1 MGSYCVTGDSIS
13 PAKMGDHI
21 LLDLEEWALVLSK
34 MLRFHFN
41 ISEDIKKIVQT
52 IRVEMKPEL
61 IPLAEEK
68 SNFGK
73 VVKKAIREMWALEYE
88 VDELQ
93 TKFAESIGTMD
104 LDNLDVDFIEDMM
117 LKAKP
122 LQSVLNVIRK
132 KQIEKLEEVKKS
144 YGEAIKDLDGMKVTR
159 PENPRRNLPPPQQPP
174 PLPLKPPKP
183 KKRKNIFDLLIYF
196 PILLTTFHIMQK
208 DCKDC

>member
-1 MGSYCVTGDSIS
+1 MG
-13 PAKMGDHI
+13 
-21 LLDLEEWALVLSK
+21 

-93 TKFAESIGTMD
+93 TKFSESIGTMD

-122 LQSVLNVIRK
+122 LQSVLNDIRNRQK
-132 KQIEKLEEVKKS
+132 AKLEEIKKT
-144 YGEAIKDLDGMKVTR
+144 YGEAIKDLEVMIV
-159 PENPRRNLPPPQQPP
+159 E
-174 PLPLKPPKP
+174 
-183 KKRKNIFDLLIYF
+183 KKS
-196 PILLTTFHIMQK
+196 TS
-208 DCKDC
+208 

>member
-1 MGSYCVTGDSIS
+1 MGVILCPVTQA

-73 VVKKAIREMWALEYE
+73 VVKKPSGRCGLSSM
-88 VDELQ
+88 
-93 TKFAESIGTMD
+93 
-104 LDNLDVDFIEDMM
+104 
-117 LKAKP
+117 
-122 LQSVLNVIRK
+122 
-132 KQIEKLEEVKKS
+132 KS
-144 YGEAIKDLDGMKVTR
+144 TSCR
-159 PENPRRNLPPPQQPP
+159 PSLPS
-174 PLPLKPPKP
+174 
-183 KKRKNIFDLLIYF
+183 RSARWTW
-196 PILLTTFHIMQK
+196 TTSTSTSSRT
-208 DCKDC
+208 

>member
-1 MGSYCVTGDSIS
+1 MGSYCVTSDSIS

-21 LLDLEEWALVLSK
+21 MLDLEEWALVLSK

-73 VVKKAIREMWALEYE
+73 VVKKAIREMWSLEYE
-88 VDELQ
+88 VDDLQ
-93 TKFAESIGTMD
+93 AKFADSIGTMD

-122 LQSVLNVIRK
+122 LQSILNGIRNR
-132 KQIEKLEEVKKS
+132 QIVKLEEIKKS
-144 YGEAIKDLDGMKVTR
+144 YGDPIKDLEAMKVVR
-159 PENPRRNLPPPQQPP
+159 PA
-174 PLPLKPPKP
+174 KPEPAKP
-183 KKRKNIFDLLIYF
+183 A
-196 PILLTTFHIMQK
+196 
-208 DCKDC
+208 

>member
-21 LLDLEEWALVLSK
+21 MLDLDEWALVLSK

-73 VVKKAIREMWALEYE
+73 VVKKAIREMWALKYE

-93 TKFAESIGTMD
+93 HKFADSIGKMD

-122 LQSVLNVIRK
+122 LQSVLNDIGGR
-132 KQIEKLEEVKKS
+132 QITKLEDIKAK
-144 YGEAIKDLDGMKVTR
+144 YGEAVKDLDAMVVTR
-159 PENPRRNLPPPQQPP
+159 P
-174 PLPLKPPKP
+174 PKP
-183 KKRKNIFDLLIYF
+183 EPKPAPPAEAPAPAPEAAKA
-196 PILLTTFHIMQK
+196 
-208 DCKDC
+208 

>member
-1 MGSYCVTGDSIS
+1 
-13 PAKMGDHI
+13 
-21 LLDLEEWALVLSK
+21 
-34 MLRFHFN
+34 
-41 ISEDIKKIVQT
+41 
-52 IRVEMKPEL
+52 MKPEL

-122 LQSVLNVIRK
+122 PPVCAQLHPQ
-132 KQIEKLEEVKKS
+132 QADCQAGGCEEVVCGPDQGPRGHEGDS
-144 YGEAIKDLDGMKVTR
+144 PCQACGSREAR
-159 PENPRRNLPPPQQPP
+159 RARRCPCPCPRSSEG
-174 PLPLKPPKP
+174 
-183 KKRKNIFDLLIYF
+183 
-196 PILLTTFHIMQK
+196 LT
-208 DCKDC
+208 

>member
-21 LLDLEEWALVLSK
+21 MLDLEEWALVLSK

-93 TKFAESIGTMD
+93 SKFSESIGTLD

-122 LQSVLNVIRK
+122 LQSVLNDIRVR
-132 KQIEKLEEVKKS
+132 QNSKLAEVKKT
-144 YGEAIKDLDGMKVTR
+144 YGEAIKELEVLVVER
-159 PENPRRNLPPPQQPP
+159 PAKGLGEAATEEI
-174 PLPLKPPKP
+174 LKP
-183 KKRKNIFDLLIYF
+183 
-196 PILLTTFHIMQK
+196 
-208 DCKDC
+208 